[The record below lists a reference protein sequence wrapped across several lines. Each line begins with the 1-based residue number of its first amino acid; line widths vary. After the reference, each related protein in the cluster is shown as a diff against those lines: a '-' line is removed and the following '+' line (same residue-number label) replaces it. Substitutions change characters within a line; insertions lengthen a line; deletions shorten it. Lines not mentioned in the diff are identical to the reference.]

1 MFLAYD
7 ITSTV
12 SWYFNQVSTVI
23 LPAIFDTLNAFSF
36 FGFTFFEFI
45 LALGLL
51 SVIIQMIIATPKQK
65 EKNPK
70 GGK

>member
-7 ITSTV
+7 ITSTLT
-12 SWYFNQVSTVI
+12 WYFNQVFNVI
-23 LPAIFDTLNAFSF
+23 LPAIFNTLNSFSF

-45 LALGLL
+45 LAGGLL